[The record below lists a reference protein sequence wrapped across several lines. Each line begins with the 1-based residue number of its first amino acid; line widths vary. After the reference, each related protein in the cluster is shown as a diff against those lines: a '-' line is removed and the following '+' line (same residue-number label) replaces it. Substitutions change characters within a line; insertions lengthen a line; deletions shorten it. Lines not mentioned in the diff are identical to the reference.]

1 MGGVGGTHFLVELGL
16 RTSVAAFY
24 REETQQL
31 SGTTMPRLGTVSQS
45 PRREESARG
54 AELGGA

>member
-16 RTSVAAFY
+16 RPSAAAFY

-31 SGTTMPRLGTVSQS
+31 SGATMPRLGTVSQS
-45 PRREESARG
+45 PRREESA
-54 AELGGA
+54 